1 MKPYLILL
9 NWTLSF
15 MGLTLNTEHNPLW
28 AVAAGV
34 AWFAVSSIILLR
46 ADRKGTMD
54 KLNKRFNTEEK

>member
-1 MKPYLILL
+1 MKAYLILI

-15 MGLTLNTEHNPLW
+15 MGLTMGTNNNPTW

-34 AWFAVSSIILLR
+34 AWFAISSMLLLR

-54 KLNKRFNTEEK
+54 KLNKHFNTEEK

>member
-1 MKPYLILL
+1 MKAYLILI

-15 MGLTLNTEHNPLW
+15 MGLTMGTDSNPLW

-34 AWFAVSSIILLR
+34 GWFAISSIILLR

-54 KLNKRFNTEEK
+54 KLNKHFNMEEK

>member
-1 MKPYLILL
+1 MKAYLILI

-15 MGLTLNTEHNPLW
+15 AGLTMGTDSNPLW

-34 AWFAVSSIILLR
+34 AWFIVSSILLMR

-54 KLNKRFNTEEK
+54 KVLKHFDH